1 MRTWADPRMVDPSI
15 EPTKRRPNQC
25 YAGTPVKANRS
36 AHGIAAACTL
46 RGWLGMWSLRVA
58 QTRAAPHLARCANT
72 FEFGFGPVDSVR
84 SLVARVAPSEVL
96 HAALESPVENPPPY
110 WQAAAEQGL
119 QGVHLAESVG
129 GQGFGILELAV
140 VLAEFGYGAVPGPF
154 VPSAIASA
162 LIAAHDPQAKVLAE
176 LATGAAIA
184 AYALDSGLTATRHG
198 DVLVIRGE
206 VRAVPAAAQAS
217 VLVLPVAIES
227 RDEWVVLRNDQLE
240 IEAVKSLDPLRP
252 IAHVR
257 ANAVDVSDD
266 ALLSNLTMTTAH
278 ALMSTLLSAEAVGV
292 ARWAT
297 DTASAYAKI
306 REQFGRPIGQFQ
318 AIKHK
323 CAEMIA
329 DTERATAAVWD
340 AARALDDAGE
350 SSSDVEFAAAVA
362 ATLAPATAQRC
373 TQDCIQVHGGIG
385 FTWEHDTNVYYRRA
399 LMLAACFGRSSEYPQ
414 RVVDTATTAGMRP
427 VDIDLD
433 PSTEKLRA
441 QIRAEVAA
449 LKAMPREPRTVAIA
463 EGGWVL
469 PYLPKPWGR
478 AASPVEQIIIAQEF
492 TAGRVKRP
500 QIAIATWIVPSIVA
514 FGTDNQ
520 KQRLL
525 PPTFRG
531 DIFWCQLF
539 SEPGAGSDLASLATK
554 ATRVDGGWRITGQ
567 KIWTTG
573 AQYSQWGALLARTDP
588 SAPKHNGIT
597 YFLLDM
603 KSEGV
608 QVKPL
613 RELTGKEFFNTVY
626 LDDVFVPDELV
637 LGEVNRG
644 WEVSRN
650 TLTAER
656 VSIGGSDSTFL
667 PTLGEF
673 VDFVRDYRFEGQF
686 DQVARHRAGQLIA
699 EGHATKLLN
708 LRSTLLTLAGGD
720 PMAPAA
726 ISKLLSMRTG
736 QGYAEFAV
744 SSFGTD
750 AVIGDTERLP
760 GKWGEY
766 LLASRAT
773 TIYGGTSEVQLNIIA
788 ERLLGLPRDP

>member
-1 MRTWADPRMVDPSI
+1 MSI
-15 EPTKRRPNQC
+15 
-25 YAGTPVKANRS
+25 AITPE
-36 AHGIAAACTL
+36 HYE
-46 RGWLGMWSLRVA
+46 
-58 QTRAAPHLARCANT
+58 LA
-72 FEFGFGPVDSVR
+72 DSVR

-399 LMLAACFGRSSEYPQ
+399 LMLAACFGRGSEYPQ

-760 GKWGEY
+760 
-766 LLASRAT
+766 ASGAST
-773 TIYGGTSEVQLNIIA
+773 C
-788 ERLLGLPRDP
+788 

>member
-1 MRTWADPRMVDPSI
+1 MPIAI
-15 EPTKRRPNQC
+15 
-25 YAGTPVKANRS
+25 TPE
-36 AHGIAAACTL
+36 H
-46 RGWLGMWSLRVA
+46 
-58 QTRAAPHLARCANT
+58 QDLA
-72 FEFGFGPVDSVR
+72 DSVR

-96 HAALESPVENPPPY
+96 HAALETPIQNPPPY
-110 WQAAAEQGL
+110 WQSAAEQGL

-162 LIAAHDPQAKVLAE
+162 LISAHDPEAKTLSE

-184 AYALDSGLTATRHG
+184 TYALDSGLTATRQG
-198 DVLVIRGE
+198 DLLVIRGE
-206 VRAVPAAAQAS
+206 VRAVPAAAQATI
-217 VLVLPVAIES
+217 LVLPVAIDSGE
-227 RDEWVVLRNDQLE
+227 EWLVLRAEQLE
-240 IEAVKSLDPLRP
+240 IEPVRSLDPLRP

-257 ANAVDVSDD
+257 ANAVEVGDDVV
-266 ALLSNLTMTTAH
+266 LSNLTMTTAH

-297 DTASAYAKI
+297 DTAAGYAKI

-340 AARALDDAGE
+340 AARAMDEARED
-350 SSSDVEFAAAVA
+350 SPHIEFAAAVA
-362 ATLAPATAQRC
+362 ATLAPTAAQRC

-385 FTWEHDTNVYYRRA
+385 YTWEHDTNVYYRRA
-399 LMLAACFGRSSEYPQ
+399 LMLAACFGRHTAYPQ
-414 RVVDTATTAGMRP
+414 RVVDTATTTGMRP

-433 PSTEKLRA
+433 PDTEKLRA
-441 QIRAEVAA
+441 EIRAEVAA
-449 LKAMPREPRTVAIA
+449 LKSMDREARKVAIA

-492 TAGRVKRP
+492 TTGRVKRP
-500 QIAIATWIVPSIVA
+500 PVGIAAWVAPSIVA
-514 FGTDNQ
+514 FGTEEQ
-520 KQRLL
+520 KQRFL

-531 DIFWCQLF
+531 ELIWCQLF
-539 SEPGAGSDLASLATK
+539 SEPGAGSDLAGLSTK

-567 KIWTTG
+567 KIWTTA
-573 AQYSQWGALLARTDP
+573 AQFSHWGALLARTDP

-597 YFLLDM
+597 YLLLDM

-613 RELTGKEFFNTVY
+613 RELTGHEMFNTVY
-626 LDDVFVPDELV
+626 IDDVFVPDEFV

-656 VSIGGSDSTFL
+656 VSIGSSDYNFL
-667 PTLGEF
+667 ATLPQF
-673 VDFVRDYRFEGQF
+673 VEFVRDGHF
-686 DQVARHRAGQLIA
+686 DQIGQHRAGQLIA
-699 EGHATKLLN
+699 EGHAVKLVN
-708 LRSTLLTLAGGD
+708 LRSTLLTIAGGD
-720 PMAPAA
+720 PMPSAA

-744 SSFGTD
+744 ASFGTD
-750 AVIGDTERLP
+750 AAIGDTDQLA

>member
-1 MRTWADPRMVDPSI
+1 MSI
-15 EPTKRRPNQC
+15 
-25 YAGTPVKANRS
+25 AITPE
-36 AHGIAAACTL
+36 HYE
-46 RGWLGMWSLRVA
+46 
-58 QTRAAPHLARCANT
+58 LA
-72 FEFGFGPVDSVR
+72 DSVR

-399 LMLAACFGRSSEYPQ
+399 LMLAACFGRGSEYPQ

-699 EGHATKLLN
+699 EGYATKLLN

>member
-1 MRTWADPRMVDPSI
+1 MSI
-15 EPTKRRPNQC
+15 
-25 YAGTPVKANRS
+25 AITPE
-36 AHGIAAACTL
+36 HYE
-46 RGWLGMWSLRVA
+46 
-58 QTRAAPHLARCANT
+58 LA
-72 FEFGFGPVDSVR
+72 DSVR

-399 LMLAACFGRSSEYPQ
+399 LMLAACFGRGSEYPQ

-603 KSEGV
+603 KSV

>member
-1 MRTWADPRMVDPSI
+1 MP
-15 EPTKRRPNQC
+15 
-25 YAGTPVKANRS
+25 
-36 AHGIAAACTL
+36 IAINPEH
-46 RGWLGMWSLRVA
+46 
-58 QTRAAPHLARCANT
+58 QELA
-72 FEFGFGPVDSVR
+72 DSVR
-84 SLVARVAPSEVL
+84 SLVARIAPSETL
-96 HAALESPVENPPPY
+96 HEAMETPLDKLVNPPPY

-129 GQGFGILELAV
+129 GQGFGILELAI
-140 VLAEFGYGAVPGPF
+140 VLAEFGHGAVPGPF

-162 LIAAHDPQAKVLAE
+162 LISAHDPDAKVLAE
-176 LATGAAIA
+176 LASGAEIA
-184 AYALDSGLTATRHG
+184 AYGLNCCALTATRQG
-198 DVLVIRGE
+198 NSLVIRGE
-206 VRAVPAAAQAS
+206 LRAVPAAAQAS
-217 VLVLPVAIES
+217 LLVLPVAIDSGEA
-227 RDEWVVLRNDQLE
+227 WVVLRADQLE
-240 IEAVKSLDPLRP
+240 IEPVKSLDPLRP
-252 IAHVR
+252 IADVR
-257 ANAVDVSDD
+257 ANAVEVGDDVV
-266 ALLSNLTMTTAH
+266 LTKLSMGTAH
-278 ALMSTLLSAEAVGV
+278 ALMTTLLSAEAIGV

-297 DTASAYAKI
+297 DTASDYAKI

-323 CAEMIA
+323 CAEIIA

-340 AARALDDAGE
+340 AARAIDEARENRWDTAG
-350 SSSDVEFAAAVA
+350 SHVEFAAAVA
-362 ATLAPATAQRC
+362 ATLAPAAAQRC
-373 TQDCIQVHGGIG
+373 AQDCIQVHGGIG
-385 FTWEHDTNVYYRRA
+385 FTWEHDAGVYYRRA
-399 LMLAACFGRSSEYPQ
+399 LMLAASFGSSSDYPQ
-414 RVVDTATTAGMRP
+414 KVVDTATTTGMRA

-433 PSTEKLRA
+433 PETEKLRA
-441 QIRAEVAA
+441 EIRAEVAA
-449 LKAMPREPRTVAIA
+449 LKEIERDQRKVAIA

-469 PYLPKPWGR
+469 PYLPRPWGR
-478 AASPVEQIIIAQEF
+478 AAGPVEQIIIAQEF
-492 TAGRVKRP
+492 ASGRVKRP
-500 QIAIATWIVPSIVA
+500 QTGIATWIVPSIVA
-514 FGTDNQ
+514 FGTDEQ
-520 KQRLL
+520 KQRFL

-531 DIFWCQLF
+531 EMLWCQLF
-539 SEPGAGSDLASLATK
+539 SEPGAGSDLASLTTK
-554 ATRVDGGWRITGQ
+554 ATRTDGGWRITGQ
-567 KIWTTG
+567 KIWTTA
-573 AQYSQWGALLARTDP
+573 AQFSQWGALLARTDP
-588 SAPKHNGIT
+588 SAPKHSGIT

-608 QVKPL
+608 DVKPL
-613 RELTGKEFFNTVY
+613 RELTGNAMFNTVY
-626 LDDVFVPDELV
+626 IDDVFVPDECV

-656 VSIGGSDSTFL
+656 VSIGSSEANFL
-667 PTLGEF
+667 ATLSQF
-673 VDFVRDYRFEGQF
+673 VEFVRDGQF

-699 EGHATKLLN
+699 EGHAAKVLN

-720 PMAPAA
+720 AMPSAA

-750 AVIGDTERLP
+750 AAVGDTDQLP

>member
-1 MRTWADPRMVDPSI
+1 MSI
-15 EPTKRRPNQC
+15 
-25 YAGTPVKANRS
+25 AITPE
-36 AHGIAAACTL
+36 HYE
-46 RGWLGMWSLRVA
+46 
-58 QTRAAPHLARCANT
+58 LA
-72 FEFGFGPVDSVR
+72 DSVR

-217 VLVLPVAIES
+217 VLVLPVAIKS

-399 LMLAACFGRSSEYPQ
+399 LMLAACFGRGSEYPQ

>member
-1 MRTWADPRMVDPSI
+1 MSI
-15 EPTKRRPNQC
+15 
-25 YAGTPVKANRS
+25 AITPE
-36 AHGIAAACTL
+36 HYE
-46 RGWLGMWSLRVA
+46 
-58 QTRAAPHLARCANT
+58 LA
-72 FEFGFGPVDSVR
+72 DSVR

-399 LMLAACFGRSSEYPQ
+399 LMLAACFGRGSEYPQ

-650 TLTAER
+650 TLMAER

>member
-1 MRTWADPRMVDPSI
+1 MSI
-15 EPTKRRPNQC
+15 
-25 YAGTPVKANRS
+25 AITPE
-36 AHGIAAACTL
+36 HYE
-46 RGWLGMWSLRVA
+46 
-58 QTRAAPHLARCANT
+58 LA
-72 FEFGFGPVDSVR
+72 DSVR
-84 SLVARVAPSEVL
+84 SLRVAPSEVL

-399 LMLAACFGRSSEYPQ
+399 LMLAACFGRGSEYPQ

>member
-1 MRTWADPRMVDPSI
+1 MPIAI
-15 EPTKRRPNQC
+15 
-25 YAGTPVKANRS
+25 TPE
-36 AHGIAAACTL
+36 H
-46 RGWLGMWSLRVA
+46 
-58 QTRAAPHLARCANT
+58 QDLA
-72 FEFGFGPVDSVR
+72 DSVQ
-84 SLVARVAPSEVL
+84 SFVARVAPSDVL
-96 HAALESPVENPPPY
+96 HAAMETPTENPPPY

-119 QGVHLAESVG
+119 QGMHLAESVG
-129 GQGFGILELAV
+129 GQGFGILELAI
-140 VLAEFGYGAVPGPF
+140 VLAEFGRGAVPGPF

-162 LIAAHDPQAKVLAE
+162 LISAHDPEAKVLAE
-176 LATGAAIA
+176 LASGAAIA

-198 DVLVIRGE
+198 PNNQVLVIRGE

-217 VLVLPVAIES
+217 VLVLPVAIDS
-227 RDEWVVLRNDQLE
+227 GDEWVVLRADQLE
-240 IEAVKSLDPLRP
+240 IEPVQSLDPLRP
-252 IAHVR
+252 VAHVR
-257 ANAVDVSDD
+257 VNAVEVTDDVV
-266 ALLSNLTMTTAH
+266 LSNLSTTTAR
-278 ALMSTLLSAEAVGV
+278 ALMFTLLSAEAVGV

-297 DTASAYAKI
+297 DTASEYAKI

-340 AARALDDAGE
+340 AARALDEARED
-350 SSSDVEFAAAVA
+350 SSHVEFAAAVA
-362 ATLAPATAQRC
+362 ATLAPAAGQRC

-385 FTWEHDTNVYYRRA
+385 YTWEHDTNVYYRRA
-399 LMLAACFGRSSEYPQ
+399 LILAACFGRASEHPQ
-414 RVVDTATTAGMRP
+414 RVVHTATTTGLRP

-433 PSTEKLRA
+433 PDTEKLRA
-441 QIRAEVAA
+441 EIRAEVAA
-449 LKAMPREPRTVAIA
+449 LKEMDREPRKVAMA
-463 EGGWVL
+463 EAGWVL
-469 PYLPKPWGR
+469 PYLPAPWGR

-492 TAGRVKRP
+492 AAGRVKRP
-500 QIAIATWIVPSIVA
+500 QVGIAAWIIPSIVA
-514 FGTDNQ
+514 FGTDEQ

-531 DIFWCQLF
+531 EMIWCQLF
-539 SEPGAGSDLASLATK
+539 SEPGAGSDLAGLTTK

-567 KIWTTG
+567 KIWTTA

-608 QVKPL
+608 TVKPL
-613 RELTGKEFFNTVY
+613 RELTGAEFFNTVY
-626 LDDVFVPDELV
+626 IDDVFVPDEHV

-656 VSIGGSDSTFL
+656 VSIGGSDANFL
-667 PTLGEF
+667 ATLPEF
-673 VDFVRDYRFEGQF
+673 VEFVRDRQF
-686 DQVARHRAGQLIA
+686 DQVAAHRAGQLIA
-699 EGHATKLLN
+699 EGHAAKVLN

-720 PMAPAA
+720 PMPSAA

-736 QGYAEFAV
+736 QGYAEFGV

-750 AVIGDTERLP
+750 AAIGDADQLA

>member
-1 MRTWADPRMVDPSI
+1 MSI
-15 EPTKRRPNQC
+15 
-25 YAGTPVKANRS
+25 AITPE
-36 AHGIAAACTL
+36 HYE
-46 RGWLGMWSLRVA
+46 
-58 QTRAAPHLARCANT
+58 LA
-72 FEFGFGPVDSVR
+72 DSVR

-252 IAHVR
+252 IAHIR

-340 AARALDDAGE
+340 AAGALDDAGE

-399 LMLAACFGRSSEYPQ
+399 LMLAACFGRGSEYPQ

-644 WEVSRN
+644 WEASRN

>member
-1 MRTWADPRMVDPSI
+1 MPIAI
-15 EPTKRRPNQC
+15 
-25 YAGTPVKANRS
+25 TPE
-36 AHGIAAACTL
+36 H
-46 RGWLGMWSLRVA
+46 
-58 QTRAAPHLARCANT
+58 QDLA
-72 FEFGFGPVDSVR
+72 DSVR

-96 HAALESPVENPPPY
+96 HAALERPIENPPPY

-129 GQGFGILELAV
+129 GQGFGILELAI

-162 LIAAHDPQAKVLAE
+162 LISAHDAQAKVLSE
-176 LATGAAIA
+176 LASGGAIG

-198 DVLVIRGE
+198 DALVIRGE

-217 VLVLPVAIES
+217 VLVLPVAIDS
-227 RDEWVVLRNDQLE
+227 GDEWVVLRAEQLE
-240 IEAVKSLDPLRP
+240 IVPVKSLDPLRP

-257 ANAVDVSDD
+257 ANAVEVGDD
-266 ALLSNLTMTTAH
+266 AALSNLTMATAH

-297 DTASAYAKI
+297 DTASQYAKI

-340 AARALDDAGE
+340 AARAIDEASQNNWDITA
-350 SSSDVEFAAAVA
+350 SKVEFAAAVA
-362 ATLAPATAQRC
+362 ATLAPAAAQRC
-373 TQDCIQVHGGIG
+373 AQDCIQVHGGIG

-414 RVVDTATTAGMRP
+414 KVVDTATTTGMRA
-427 VDIDLD
+427 VNIDLD
-433 PSTEKLRA
+433 PDTEKLRA
-441 QIRAEVAA
+441 EIRAEVAA
-449 LKAMPREPRTVAIA
+449 LKAMDREPRRVAIA
-463 EGGWVL
+463 EAGWVL

-500 QIAIATWIVPSIVA
+500 QVGIAAWIIPSIVA
-514 FGTDNQ
+514 FGTEEQ
-520 KQRLL
+520 KQRFL

-531 DIFWCQLF
+531 DMIWCQLF
-539 SEPGAGSDLASLATK
+539 SEPGAGSDLAGLTTK
-554 ATRVDGGWRITGQ
+554 ATRAEGGWRVTGQ
-567 KIWTTG
+567 KIWTTY
-573 AQYSQWGALLARTDP
+573 AQYSHWGALLARTDP

-608 QVKPL
+608 AVRPL
-613 RELTGKEFFNTVY
+613 RELTGNAMFNTVY
-626 LDDVFVPDELV
+626 IDDVFVPDEFV

-656 VSIGGSDSTFL
+656 VSIGSSDANFL
-667 PTLGEF
+667 ATLPEF
-673 VDFVRDYRFEGQF
+673 VEFVRNGQF
-686 DQVARHRAGQLIA
+686 DQVAQHRAGQLIA
-699 EGHATKLLN
+699 EGHAAKVLN
-708 LRSTLLTLAGGD
+708 LRSTLLTLAGGSPD
-720 PMAPAA
+720 RAMPSAA

-750 AVIGDTERLP
+750 AAIGDTDVLA
-760 GKWGEY
+760 GKWGEF

>member
-1 MRTWADPRMVDPSI
+1 MSI
-15 EPTKRRPNQC
+15 
-25 YAGTPVKANRS
+25 AITPE
-36 AHGIAAACTL
+36 HYE
-46 RGWLGMWSLRVA
+46 
-58 QTRAAPHLARCANT
+58 LA
-72 FEFGFGPVDSVR
+72 DSVR

-399 LMLAACFGRSSEYPQ
+399 LMLAACFGRGSEYPQ

-673 VDFVRDYRFEGQF
+673 VDFVRDYRFEGRF

>member
-1 MRTWADPRMVDPSI
+1 MSI
-15 EPTKRRPNQC
+15 
-25 YAGTPVKANRS
+25 AITPE
-36 AHGIAAACTL
+36 HYE
-46 RGWLGMWSLRVA
+46 
-58 QTRAAPHLARCANT
+58 LA
-72 FEFGFGPVDSVR
+72 DSVR

-399 LMLAACFGRSSEYPQ
+399 LMLAACFGRGSEYPQ

-686 DQVARHRAGQLIA
+686 DQLARHRAGQLIA

>member
-1 MRTWADPRMVDPSI
+1 MPIAI
-15 EPTKRRPNQC
+15 
-25 YAGTPVKANRS
+25 TPEHQA
-36 AHGIAAACTL
+36 
-46 RGWLGMWSLRVA
+46 
-58 QTRAAPHLARCANT
+58 LA
-72 FEFGFGPVDSVR
+72 DSVR

-96 HAALESPVENPPPY
+96 HAALETPIDNPPPY

-119 QGVHLAESVG
+119 QGLHLAESVG

-162 LIAAHDPQAKVLAE
+162 LIAAHDPDAKVLAD
-176 LATGAAIA
+176 LASGAAIA

-198 DVLVIRGE
+198 PEDSELVIRGE
-206 VRAVPAAAQAS
+206 VRAVPAAGEAS
-217 VLVLPVAIES
+217 LLVLPVAIDSGE
-227 RDEWVVLRNDQLE
+227 EWVVLHADQLE
-240 IEAVKSLDPLRP
+240 IEPVRSVDPLRP

-257 ANAVDVSDD
+257 VNAVEVGND
-266 ALLSNLTMTTAH
+266 AVLGNLSVVTAR
-278 ALMSTLLSAEAVGV
+278 ALISTLLSAEAVGV

-297 DTASAYAKI
+297 DTAAQYAKI

-318 AIKHK
+318 AVKHK

-340 AARALDDAGE
+340 AARAIDEASEKNWETQG
-350 SSSDVEFAAAVA
+350 SAVEFAAAVA
-362 ATLAPATAQRC
+362 ATLAPAAAQRC

-385 FTWEHDTNVYYRRA
+385 YTWEHDTNVYYRRA
-399 LMLAACFGRSSEYPQ
+399 LILAACFGRKAEYPQ
-414 RVVDTATTAGMRP
+414 RVVDTATGTGMRELN
-427 VDIDLD
+427 IDLD
-433 PSTEKLRA
+433 PDTEKLRA
-441 QIRAEVAA
+441 EIRDEVAA
-449 LKAMPREPRTVAIA
+449 LKALARDERATAIA

-478 AASPVEQIIIAQEF
+478 AADPVEQIVIAQEF
-492 TAGRVKRP
+492 TTGRVRRP
-500 QIAIATWIVPSIVA
+500 PIGIAAWIVPSIVA
-514 FGTDNQ
+514 FGTEEQ
-520 KQRLL
+520 KQRFL

-531 DIFWCQLF
+531 EMIWCQLF
-539 SEPGAGSDLASLATK
+539 SEPGAGSDLAGLSTK
-554 ATRVDGGWRITGQ
+554 ATKVDGGWRISGQ
-567 KIWTTG
+567 KIWTTV
-573 AQYSQWGALLARTDP
+573 AQFSQWGALLARTDP

-603 KSEGV
+603 SSEGV
-608 QVKPL
+608 EVKPL
-613 RELTGKEFFNTVY
+613 RELTGGAMFNTVFI
-626 LDDVFVPDELV
+626 DDVFVPDDLV

-656 VSIGGSDSTFL
+656 VSIGSSEAPFL
-667 PTLGEF
+667 ANLDQFVEF
-673 VDFVRDYRFEGQF
+673 IRDGQF
-686 DQVARHRAGQLIA
+686 DQVAQNRAGQLIA
-699 EGHATKLLN
+699 EGHAAKLLN
-708 LRSTLLTLAGGD
+708 MRSTLLTLAGGD
-720 PMAPAA
+720 AMPSAA

-736 QGYAEFAV
+736 QGYAEFGV
-744 SSFGTD
+744 SSFGSD
-750 AVIGDTERLP
+750 AAIGDPETP
-760 GKWGEY
+760 AGKWDEF

>member
-1 MRTWADPRMVDPSI
+1 MP
-15 EPTKRRPNQC
+15 
-25 YAGTPVKANRS
+25 
-36 AHGIAAACTL
+36 IAIT
-46 RGWLGMWSLRVA
+46 SEH
-58 QTRAAPHLARCANT
+58 QDLA
-72 FEFGFGPVDSVR
+72 DSVR

-96 HAALESPVENPPPY
+96 HAALETPIDNPPPY

-119 QGVHLAESVG
+119 PGVHLAESVG
-129 GQGFGILELAV
+129 GQGFGVLELAV

-162 LIAAHDPQAKVLAE
+162 LISAHDPDAKVLND
-176 LATGAAIA
+176 LASGTAVA

-198 DVLVIRGE
+198 AGEEALVIRGE
-206 VRAVPAAAQAS
+206 VRAVPAAGEAS
-217 VLVLPVAIES
+217 LLVLPVAIDGGE
-227 RDEWVVLRNDQLE
+227 EWVVLRADQLE
-240 IEAVKSLDPLRP
+240 IEPVTSVDPLRP
-252 IAHVR
+252 VAHVR
-257 ANAVDVSDD
+257 ANAIEVGDD
-266 ALLSNLTMTTAH
+266 AVLSNLRVVVAR
-278 ALMSTLLSAEAVGV
+278 ALISTLLSAEAVGV

-297 DTASAYAKI
+297 DTASEYAKI

-340 AARALDDAGE
+340 AARAIDEASEHIG
-350 SSSDVEFAAAVA
+350 FAAAVA
-362 ATLAPATAQRC
+362 ATLAPAAAQRC

-385 FTWEHDTNVYYRRA
+385 FTWEHDAGVYYRRA
-399 LMLAACFGRSSEYPQ
+399 LILAASFGRASEYPQ
-414 RVVDTATTAGMRP
+414 KVVDAATTTGMRAI
-427 VDIDLD
+427 DIDLD
-433 PSTEKLRA
+433 PDTEKLRGD
-441 QIRAEVAA
+441 IRSEVAA
-449 LKAMPREPRTVAIA
+449 LKEMDREQRTVALA

-469 PYLPKPWGR
+469 PYLPSPWGR
-478 AASPVEQIIIAQEF
+478 ASNPVEQIIISQEF
-492 TAGRVKRP
+492 ASGRVKRP
-500 QIAIATWIVPSIVA
+500 QVGIAAWVIPSIVA
-514 FGTDNQ
+514 FGTEEQ
-520 KQRLL
+520 KQRFL

-531 DIFWCQLF
+531 EMIWCQLF
-539 SEPGAGSDLASLATK
+539 SEPGAGSDLAGLSTK
-554 ATRVDGGWRITGQ
+554 ATRVDGGWRISGQ
-567 KIWTTG
+567 KIWTTA
-573 AQYSQWGALLARTDP
+573 AQFSQWGALLARTDP

-608 QVKPL
+608 TVKPL
-613 RELTGKEFFNTVY
+613 RELTGQEFFNTVY
-626 LDDVFVPDELV
+626 IDDVFVPDEYV

-656 VSIGGSDSTFL
+656 VSIGGSDLNFL
-667 PTLGEF
+667 ASLPQF
-673 VDFVRDYRFEGQF
+673 VEFVRDGQF

-699 EGHATKLLN
+699 EGHAAKLLN

-720 PMAPAA
+720 AMPSAA

-744 SSFGTD
+744 SSFGAD
-750 AVIGDTERLP
+750 AAIGDPDTPP
-760 GKWGEY
+760 GKWDDY
-766 LLASRAT
+766 LLSSRAT

>member
-1 MRTWADPRMVDPSI
+1 MPIAI
-15 EPTKRRPNQC
+15 
-25 YAGTPVKANRS
+25 TPE
-36 AHGIAAACTL
+36 H
-46 RGWLGMWSLRVA
+46 
-58 QTRAAPHLARCANT
+58 QDLA
-72 FEFGFGPVDSVR
+72 DSVR

-96 HAALESPVENPPPY
+96 HQALETPIENPPPY
-110 WQAAAEQGL
+110 WRAAAEQGL

-129 GQGFGILELAV
+129 GQGFGTLELAI
-140 VLAEFGYGAVPGPF
+140 VLAEFGYGAMPGPF

-162 LIAAHDPQAKVLAE
+162 LISAHDPDAKVLSE
-176 LATGAAIA
+176 LASGAAIG
-184 AYALDSGLTATRHG
+184 AYALDCCALTATRQG
-198 DVLVIRGE
+198 DALVIRGE

-217 VLVLPVAIES
+217 LLVLPVAIDSGE
-227 RDEWVVLRNDQLE
+227 EWVVLRADQLE
-240 IEAVKSLDPLRP
+240 IVPVKSIDPLRP

-257 ANAVDVSDD
+257 ANAVEVGDD
-266 ALLSNLTMTTAH
+266 AVLGNLTMATAH
-278 ALMSTLLSAEAVGV
+278 ALMTTLLSAEAIGV

-297 DTASAYAKI
+297 DTASQYAKI

-340 AARALDDAGE
+340 AARAIDEAAQ
-350 SSSDVEFAAAVA
+350 SDWDIAASGVEFAAAVA
-362 ATLAPATAQRC
+362 ATLAPAAAQRC
-373 TQDCIQVHGGIG
+373 AQDCIQVHGGIG

-399 LMLAACFGRSSEYPQ
+399 LMLAASFGRGSEYPQ
-414 RVVDTATTAGMRP
+414 KVVDTATTTGMRA
-427 VDIDLD
+427 VNIDLD
-433 PSTEKLRA
+433 PDTEKLRGE
-441 QIRAEVAA
+441 IRAEVDA
-449 LKAMPREPRTVAIA
+449 LKAMERDARRVAIA

-469 PYLPKPWGR
+469 PYLPRPWGR

-492 TAGRVKRP
+492 SSGRVKRP
-500 QIAIATWIVPSIVA
+500 QVGIAAWIIPSIVA
-514 FGTDNQ
+514 FGTEEQ
-520 KQRLL
+520 KQRFL

-531 DIFWCQLF
+531 EMIWCQLF
-539 SEPGAGSDLASLATK
+539 SEPGAGSDLAGLTTK
-554 ATRVDGGWRITGQ
+554 ATRAEGGWRITGQ
-567 KIWTTG
+567 KIWTTA
-573 AQYSQWGALLARTDP
+573 AQFSQWGALLARTDP

-608 QVKPL
+608 TVKPL
-613 RELTGKEFFNTVY
+613 RELTGQEFFNTVY
-626 LDDVFVPDELV
+626 IDDVFVPDECV

-656 VSIGGSDSTFL
+656 VSIGGSDANFL
-667 PTLGEF
+667 ATLPEF
-673 VDFVRDYRFEGQF
+673 VEFVRDGQF
-686 DQVARHRAGQLIA
+686 DQVAQHRAGQLIA
-699 EGHATKLLN
+699 EGHAAKVLN

-720 PMAPAA
+720 AMPSAA

-750 AVIGDTERLP
+750 AAIGDTAELP

>member
-1 MRTWADPRMVDPSI
+1 MP
-15 EPTKRRPNQC
+15 
-25 YAGTPVKANRS
+25 
-36 AHGIAAACTL
+36 IAIT
-46 RGWLGMWSLRVA
+46 SEH
-58 QTRAAPHLARCANT
+58 QDLA
-72 FEFGFGPVDSVR
+72 DSVR
-84 SLVARVAPSEVL
+84 SLVARVAPSDVL
-96 HAALESPVENPPPY
+96 HAAMENPLENPPPY
-110 WQAAAEQGL
+110 WQAAADQGL

-129 GQGFGILELAV
+129 GQGFGILELAI
-140 VLAEFGYGAVPGPF
+140 VLAEFGHGAVPGPF

-162 LIAAHDPQAKVLAE
+162 LIAAHDPDAKVLAE
-176 LATGAAIA
+176 LASGAIIA

-198 DVLVIRGE
+198 LHDGGRLVIRGE

-217 VLVLPVAIES
+217 VLVLPVAIDS
-227 RDEWVVLRNDQLE
+227 GDEWVVLRADQLE
-240 IEAVKSLDPLRP
+240 IEPVKSIDPLRP

-257 ANAVDVSDD
+257 ANAVEIGDDVV
-266 ALLSNLTMTTAH
+266 LSNLSMTTAH
-278 ALMSTLLSAEAVGV
+278 ALISTLLSAEATGV

-297 DTASAYAKI
+297 DTASHYAKI

-318 AIKHK
+318 AVKHK

-340 AARALDDAGE
+340 AARALDEAGE
-350 SSSDVEFAAAVA
+350 HVQFATAVA
-362 ATLAPATAQRC
+362 ATLAPTAAQRC

-385 FTWEHDTNVYYRRA
+385 FTWEHDSNVYYRRA
-399 LMLAACFGRSSEYPQ
+399 LMLAACFGRASEYPQ
-414 RVVDTATTAGMRP
+414 RVVDTATTTGLRA

-433 PSTEKLRA
+433 PDTEQLRA
-441 QIRAEVAA
+441 QISSEVAA
-449 LKAMPREPRTVAIA
+449 LKTMDRDARRVAIA

-469 PYLPKPWGR
+469 PYLPQPWGR
-478 AASPVEQIIIAQEF
+478 ASSPVEQIIIAQEF
-492 TAGRVKRP
+492 AAGRVKRP
-500 QIAIATWIVPSIVA
+500 QVGIAAWVIPSIVA
-514 FGTDNQ
+514 FGTDEQ
-520 KQRLL
+520 KQRFL
-525 PPTFRG
+525 PPTFRSKM
-531 DIFWCQLF
+531 IWCQLF
-539 SEPGAGSDLASLATK
+539 SEPGAGSDLAGLSTK

-567 KIWTTG
+567 KIWTTA
-573 AQYSQWGALLARTDP
+573 AQFSQWGALLARTDP

-608 QVKPL
+608 TVKPL
-613 RELTGKEFFNTVY
+613 RELTGQEFFNTVY
-626 LDDVFVPDELV
+626 IDDVFVPDGCV

-656 VSIGGSDSTFL
+656 VSIGGSDANFL
-667 PTLGEF
+667 ATLPEF
-673 VDFVRDYRFEGQF
+673 VEFIRDGQF
-686 DQVARHRAGQLIA
+686 DQVAQHRAGQLIA
-699 EGHATKLLN
+699 EGHAAKVLN

-720 PMAPAA
+720 PMPSAA

-750 AVIGDTERLP
+750 AAIGDSADLA
-760 GKWGEY
+760 GKWGDY
-766 LLASRAT
+766 LLGSRAT

>member
-1 MRTWADPRMVDPSI
+1 MSI
-15 EPTKRRPNQC
+15 
-25 YAGTPVKANRS
+25 AITPE
-36 AHGIAAACTL
+36 HYE
-46 RGWLGMWSLRVA
+46 
-58 QTRAAPHLARCANT
+58 LA
-72 FEFGFGPVDSVR
+72 DSVR

-399 LMLAACFGRSSEYPQ
+399 LMLAACFGRGSEYPQ

-673 VDFVRDYRFEGQF
+673 VDFVRNYRFEGQF

>member
-1 MRTWADPRMVDPSI
+1 MSI
-15 EPTKRRPNQC
+15 
-25 YAGTPVKANRS
+25 AITPE
-36 AHGIAAACTL
+36 HYE
-46 RGWLGMWSLRVA
+46 
-58 QTRAAPHLARCANT
+58 LA
-72 FEFGFGPVDSVR
+72 DSVR

-323 CAEMIA
+323 CAEMIG

-399 LMLAACFGRSSEYPQ
+399 LMLAACFGRGSEYPQ

>member
-1 MRTWADPRMVDPSI
+1 MPIAI
-15 EPTKRRPNQC
+15 
-25 YAGTPVKANRS
+25 TPE
-36 AHGIAAACTL
+36 H
-46 RGWLGMWSLRVA
+46 
-58 QTRAAPHLARCANT
+58 QDLA
-72 FEFGFGPVDSVR
+72 DSVR

-96 HAALESPVENPPPY
+96 HAALERPIENPPPY

-119 QGVHLAESVG
+119 QGVQLAESLG
-129 GQGFGILELAV
+129 GQGFGILELAI

-162 LIAAHDPQAKVLAE
+162 LISAHDARAKVLSE
-176 LATGAAIA
+176 LASGGAIG

-198 DVLVIRGE
+198 DALVIRGE

-217 VLVLPVAIES
+217 VLVLPVAIDS
-227 RDEWVVLRNDQLE
+227 GDEWVVLRAEQLE
-240 IEAVKSLDPLRP
+240 IVPVKSLDPLRP

-257 ANAVDVSDD
+257 ANAVEVGDD
-266 ALLSNLTMTTAH
+266 AALSNLTMATAH

-297 DTASAYAKI
+297 DTASQYAKI

-340 AARALDDAGE
+340 AARAIDEASQNNWDITA
-350 SSSDVEFAAAVA
+350 SKVEFAAAVA
-362 ATLAPATAQRC
+362 ATLAPAAAQRC
-373 TQDCIQVHGGIG
+373 AQDCIQVHGGIG

-414 RVVDTATTAGMRP
+414 KVVDTATTTGMRA
-427 VDIDLD
+427 VNIDLD
-433 PSTEKLRA
+433 PDTEKLRA
-441 QIRAEVAA
+441 EIRAEVTA
-449 LKAMPREPRTVAIA
+449 LKAMDREPRRVAIA
-463 EGGWVL
+463 EAGWVL

-500 QIAIATWIVPSIVA
+500 QVGIAAWIIPSIVA
-514 FGTDNQ
+514 FGTEEQ
-520 KQRLL
+520 KQRFL

-531 DIFWCQLF
+531 DMIWCQLF
-539 SEPGAGSDLASLATK
+539 SEPGAGSDLAGLTTK
-554 ATRVDGGWRITGQ
+554 ATRAEGGWRITGQ
-567 KIWTTG
+567 KIWTTY
-573 AQYSQWGALLARTDP
+573 AQYSHWGALLARTDP

-608 QVKPL
+608 AVRPL
-613 RELTGKEFFNTVY
+613 RELTGNAMFNTVY
-626 LDDVFVPDELV
+626 IDDVFVPDEFV

-656 VSIGGSDSTFL
+656 VSIGSSDANFL
-667 PTLGEF
+667 ATLPEF
-673 VDFVRDYRFEGQF
+673 VEFVRNGQF
-686 DQVARHRAGQLIA
+686 DQVAQHRAGQLIA
-699 EGHATKLLN
+699 EGHAAKVLN
-708 LRSTLLTLAGGD
+708 LRSTLLTLAGGSPD
-720 PMAPAA
+720 RAMPSAA

-750 AVIGDTERLP
+750 AAIGDTDVLA
-760 GKWGEY
+760 GKWGEF

>member
-1 MRTWADPRMVDPSI
+1 MP
-15 EPTKRRPNQC
+15 
-25 YAGTPVKANRS
+25 
-36 AHGIAAACTL
+36 IAINPEH
-46 RGWLGMWSLRVA
+46 RE
-58 QTRAAPHLARCANT
+58 LA
-72 FEFGFGPVDSVR
+72 DSVR
-84 SLVARVAPSEVL
+84 SLVARVAPSETL
-96 HAALESPVENPPPY
+96 HEAMETPLEKLVNPPPY

-129 GQGFGILELAV
+129 GQGFGILELAI

-162 LIAAHDPQAKVLAE
+162 LISAHDPDAKVLAE
-176 LATGAAIA
+176 LASGAEIA
-184 AYALDSGLTATRHG
+184 AYGLNCCALTATRQG
-198 DVLVIRGE
+198 NSLVIRGE
-206 VRAVPAAAQAS
+206 LRAVPAAAQAS
-217 VLVLPVAIES
+217 LLVLPVAIDSGEA
-227 RDEWVVLRNDQLE
+227 WVVLRADQLE
-240 IEAVKSLDPLRP
+240 IEPVKSLDPLRP
-252 IAHVR
+252 IADVR
-257 ANAVDVSDD
+257 ANAVEVGDDVV
-266 ALLSNLTMTTAH
+266 LTNLSMGTAH
-278 ALMSTLLSAEAVGV
+278 AVMTTLLSAEAIGV

-297 DTASAYAKI
+297 DTASHYAKI

-340 AARALDDAGE
+340 AARAIDEARENHWDTTG
-350 SSSDVEFAAAVA
+350 SHVEFAAAVA
-362 ATLAPATAQRC
+362 ATLAPAAAQRC
-373 TQDCIQVHGGIG
+373 AQDCIQVHGGIG
-385 FTWEHDTNVYYRRA
+385 FTWEHDVGVYYRRA
-399 LMLAACFGRSSEYPQ
+399 LMLAASFGRSSDYPQ
-414 RVVDTATTAGMRP
+414 KVVDTATSTGMRA

-433 PSTEKLRA
+433 PDTEKLRA
-441 QIRAEVAA
+441 EIRAEVSA
-449 LKAMPREPRTVAIA
+449 LKAIERDQRKVAIA

-478 AASPVEQIIIAQEF
+478 AAGPVEQIIIAQEF
-492 TAGRVKRP
+492 ASGRVKRP
-500 QIAIATWIVPSIVA
+500 QTGIATWIVPSIVA
-514 FGTDNQ
+514 FGTDEQ
-520 KQRLL
+520 QQRFL

-531 DIFWCQLF
+531 EMVWCQLF
-539 SEPGAGSDLASLATK
+539 SEPGAGSDLASLTTK
-554 ATRVDGGWRITGQ
+554 ATRTDGGWRITGQ
-567 KIWTTG
+567 KIWTTA
-573 AQYSQWGALLARTDP
+573 AQFSQWGALLARTDP
-588 SAPKHNGIT
+588 SAPKHSGIT

-603 KSEGV
+603 RSEGV
-608 QVKPL
+608 DVKPL
-613 RELTGKEFFNTVY
+613 RELTGNAMFNTVY
-626 LDDVFVPDELV
+626 IDDVFVPDECV

-656 VSIGGSDSTFL
+656 VSIGSSEANFL
-667 PTLGEF
+667 ATLSQF
-673 VDFVRDYRFEGQF
+673 VEFVRDGQF
-686 DQVARHRAGQLIA
+686 DQVAQHRAGQLIA
-699 EGHATKLLN
+699 EGHAAKVLN

-720 PMAPAA
+720 AMPSAA
-726 ISKLLSMRTG
+726 VSKLLSMRTG

-750 AVIGDTERLP
+750 AAIGDTDQLP